1 MFRNYEWVIM
11 SASSWIKGRPSI
23 DTIIENNKGE
33 GTILVIEKYNSVNSD
48 KSTKC
53 FILGANGHYGKVGD
67 EVTFTTD
74 NGMRLVGLGTCVIQ
88 NIIKINKD
96 GIVSCKNNIGVND
109 KRSLYV
115 FK

>member
-1 MFRNYEWVIM
+1 MLRKYEWVIM

-23 DTIIENNKGE
+23 DKIIDNNKGE
-33 GTILVIEKYNSVNSD
+33 ATIMVVEKYNSINSD

-67 EVTFTTD
+67 TVTFTTD
-74 NGMRLVGLGTCVIQ
+74 TGRRQSGLGMCVIQ

-96 GIVSCKNNIGVND
+96 EIVSYGNNIGVDD